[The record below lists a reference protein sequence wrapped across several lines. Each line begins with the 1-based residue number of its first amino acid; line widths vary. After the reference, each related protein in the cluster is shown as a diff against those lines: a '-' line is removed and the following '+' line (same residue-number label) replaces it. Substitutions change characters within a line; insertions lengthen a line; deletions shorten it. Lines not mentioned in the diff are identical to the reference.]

1 MHGSRCRQ
9 SALAVDRDGERLRV
23 EAPRGAPQ
31 ASAGRG
37 QCQYFVAHWLIF
49 QALDLRTGEA
59 SWRPRLRVPYNTA
72 ALTTGG
78 GLVFIGDWG
87 RRVHAYDR

>member
-1 MHGSRCRQ
+1 MSPRSILITMVTQ
-9 SALAVDRDGERLRV
+9 LAFVRIATDRRV
-23 EAPRGAPQ
+23 FTCPLSPGDHPQ
-31 ASAGRG
+31 APDQLGE
-37 QCQYFVAHWLIF
+37 F